1 MSLETV
7 SPTPRVVLIT
17 GAATGIGKA
26 CADRLAS
33 SGWRV
38 FGGARG
44 VSQPDSRVEMI
55 VMDVNDEASVQD
67 ALTLVLAKAG
77 RLDAVIN
84 NAGFSMGGAVE
95 DVTIEEAKAIFETN
109 FFGVLRV
116 CRAALPALR
125 AHGGYVVNISSLVG
139 VVGLPFA
146 AHYSASKFALEG
158 LSECLRVEVRPFGV
172 KVVLVEPGYF
182 RTSLRAKRHI
192 ATASRQSVY
201 ASAFEK
207 VLRKRAEH
215 GLDAAAQPRR
225 GLRLV
230 VLDRAKH
237 GENQAV
243 STSATGTPCS
253 GAQ

>member
-1 MSLETV
+1 MFGKPIGDEAMSLETV

-44 VSQPDSRVEMI
+44 VSRPDSRVEMI

-109 FFGVLRV
+109 FSGSYAYAGRRCQLCARMV
-116 CRAALPALR
+116 AM
-125 AHGGYVVNISSLVG
+125 SS
-139 VVGLPFA
+139 
-146 AHYSASKFALEG
+146 
-158 LSECLRVEVRPFGV
+158 
-172 KVVLVEPGYF
+172 
-182 RTSLRAKRHI
+182 T
-192 ATASRQSVY
+192 
-201 ASAFEK
+201 
-207 VLRKRAEH
+207 
-215 GLDAAAQPRR
+215 
-225 GLRLV
+225 
-230 VLDRAKH
+230 
-237 GENQAV
+237 
-243 STSATGTPCS
+243 
-253 GAQ
+253 

>member
-1 MSLETV
+1 
-7 SPTPRVVLIT
+7 LIT

-26 CADRLAS
+26 CAGRLAS

-109 FFGVLRV
+109 FFGVLPV

-139 VVGLPFA
+139 VVGSRGGRTHTVTVTEDGFEHAGEKYPSLTNIAKKITGAHWSGPRFFGLPA
-146 AHYSASKFALEG
+146 AGAE
-158 LSECLRVEVRPFGV
+158 RPG
-172 KVVLVEPGYF
+172 KGQ
-182 RTSLRAKRHI
+182 HD
-192 ATASRQSVY
+192 
-201 ASAFEK
+201 
-207 VLRKRAEH
+207 
-215 GLDAAAQPRR
+215 G
-225 GLRLV
+225 
-230 VLDRAKH
+230 
-237 GENQAV
+237 
-243 STSATGTPCS
+243 
-253 GAQ
+253 